1 MSRRRHNHTVVR
13 SSSAQHA
20 HSVVV
25 RYRAQPPLT
34 RVPLV
39 TARMLPGAP
48 VADAVYADLMPRIV
62 SLVKAG
68 HQPGLGTI
76 LVGDDSA
83 SAGYIRMKQ
92 EKAQSL
98 GFSSPHIALPA
109 DCTQVDLVDAIRTM
123 NDDKTVDGIDR
134 KSTRLNSS

>member
-1 MSRRRHNHTVVR
+1 
-13 SSSAQHA
+13 
-20 HSVVV
+20 
-25 RYRAQPPLT
+25 
-34 RVPLV
+34 
-39 TARMLPGAP
+39 MLPGAP

-92 EKAQSL
+92 ERATSL
-98 GFSSPHIALPA
+98 GFSSPHIHLPP
-109 DCTQVDLVDAIRTM
+109 DCTQVDLETWNRRSAWH
-123 NDDKTVDGIDR
+123 KFEDR
-134 KSTRLNSS
+134 ASYMLNEQL